1 MHTLLDLL
9 KQNNIQ
15 KIKELDSSNLVI
27 SEDALYYL
35 IKKNNI
41 EVLTILLNKNA
52 GLPFYLRDILIREL
66 VLRSRIDF
74 IDILFSNANINRILD
89 IQEILL
95 KASVFGKITLFKHIV
110 NKYDIDVTYLKN
122 IYFLNACKNKKEKIY
137 LYLWKFQEVKKSL
150 KEFNKDIYNKFI
162 KLECKEKITNF

>member
-66 VLRSRIDF
+66 VLRNPQDQQNLSESQTFVPVIRYLFENNTEGSDANGEQLNGKEFWLKGKAGAVGSYSSLAGYKRLKTEF
-74 IDILFSNANINRILD
+74 IDIL
-89 IQEILL
+89 
-95 KASVFGKITLFKHIV
+95 
-110 NKYDIDVTYLKN
+110 KN
-122 IYFLNACKNKKEKIY
+122 YSY
-137 LYLWKFQEVKKSL
+137 PR
-150 KEFNKDIYNKFI
+150 
-162 KLECKEKITNF
+162 